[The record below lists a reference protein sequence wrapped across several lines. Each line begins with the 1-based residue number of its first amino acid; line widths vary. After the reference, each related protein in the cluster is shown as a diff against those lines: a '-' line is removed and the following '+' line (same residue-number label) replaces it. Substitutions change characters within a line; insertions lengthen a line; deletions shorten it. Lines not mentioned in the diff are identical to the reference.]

1 MPKSIAASTQQTITA
16 MAGVAAL
23 MLDVDTSTS
32 QTYSGAI
39 ANDGTRNLVGRID
52 SQEMTMFD
60 VIADG
65 DVVVFQEQG

>member
-1 MPKSIAASTQQTITA
+1 MP
-16 MAGVAAL
+16 
-23 MLDVDTSTS
+23 
-32 QTYSGAI
+32 I

-65 DVVVFQEQG
+65 DVVVFCPTGKRGLAPFLTG